1 MTKKAL
7 ISMKDLEKQYES
19 DVEDDTARLNKPI
32 GNTIGIR
39 NSKFSYK
46 GDVIGRGM
54 VSIIVDF
61 VHAQTWYVNAFDPDN
76 PEPPSCHALSVSGD
90 EMQPFADSPLK
101 QSEWCDG
108 CPLDAW
114 ESADVGRGKA
124 CGQQYKLAVLAAGP
138 GETLDNAELAIL
150 TVPPTSLK
158 NFDAYVKHLKKAHK
172 RPPHGVLTRFSF
184 DQDAE
189 HPVLIFEDEQ
199 KIKTIED
206 AQSINGRRDEARTL
220 LMTPPDFTQTADPK
234 KKKTA
239 GKKRKKV
246 AKKKRVVRNA
256 PVRKKKTSKKKAT
269 KKKAAKKK
277 TVKKKTGASKF
288 S

>member
-1 MTKKAL
+1 
-7 ISMKDLEKQYES
+7 
-19 DVEDDTARLNKPI
+19 
-32 GNTIGIR
+32 
-39 NSKFSYK
+39 
-46 GDVIGRGM
+46 M

-61 VHAQTWYVNAFDPDN
+61 VHAQTWYVNAFDPEN
-76 PEPPSCHALSVSGD
+76 PEPPSCHALSVTGD
-90 EMQPFADSPLK
+90 EMQPFADVPLK
-101 QSEWCDG
+101 QADFCDG

-138 GETLDNAELAIL
+138 GETLDNAELAIM

-158 NFDAYVKHLKKAHK
+158 NFDAYVKHLKKKFK

-184 DQDAE
+184 DEEEE
-189 HPVLIFEDEQ
+189 HPVLVFEDEAA
-199 KIKTIED
+199 IKVIED
-206 AQSINGRRDEARTL
+206 AQSVNARREEARTL

-234 KKKTA
+234 KKKKTA

-246 AKKKRVVRNA
+246 AKKKVS
-256 PVRKKKTSKKKAT
+256 KKKAASKKAPAKKKKAT
-269 KKKAAKKK
+269 KKAATKKR
-277 TVKKKTGASKF
+277 GASKF

>member
-1 MTKKAL
+1 MGKAL
-7 ISMKDLEKQYES
+7 ISMADLEKQYES
-19 DVEDDTARLNKPI
+19 DVEDDAARLNKPV

-46 GDVIGRGM
+46 GDVIGRSM

-76 PEPPSCHALSVSGD
+76 PEPPSCHALSVKGD
-90 EMQPFADSPLK
+90 EMQPFADVPKK
-101 QSEWCDG
+101 QSDWCDG

-124 CGQQYKLAVLAAGP
+124 CSQQYKLAVLAAGP
-138 GETLDNAELAIL
+138 GETLDSAELAIM

-184 DQDAE
+184 DEDAE
-189 HPVLIFEDEQ
+189 HPVLIFEDEA
-199 KIKTIED
+199 KIKTVED
-206 AQSINGRRDEARTL
+206 AQSVNGRRDEARTL
-220 LMTPPDFTQTADPK
+220 LMTPPDFTQSTAPT

-246 AKKKRVVRNA
+246 AKKKVA
-256 PVRKKKTSKKKAT
+256 
-269 KKKAAKKK
+269 KKKAASKKAPAKKKK
-277 TVKKKTGASKF
+277 TAKKAATKKRGASKF

>member
-7 ISMKDLEKQYES
+7 VSMKDLEKQYES
-19 DVEDDTARLNKPI
+19 DVEDAAARLNKPI

-46 GDVIGRGM
+46 GDVIGRSM

-61 VHAQTWYVNAFDPDN
+61 VHAQTWYVNAFDPEN
-76 PEPPSCHALSVSGD
+76 PEPPSCHALSVTGD
-90 EMQPFADSPLK
+90 EMQPFADSPIK
-101 QSEWCDG
+101 QSDWCDG

-138 GETLDNAELAIL
+138 GETLDNAELAIM

-158 NFDAYVKHLKKAHK
+158 NFDAYVKHLKKKFK
-172 RPPHGVLTRFSF
+172 RPPHGVLTRFAF
-184 DQDAE
+184 DEEEE
-189 HPVLIFEDEQ
+189 HPVLIFEDE
-199 KIKTIED
+199 KAIGNIED
-206 AQSINGRRDEARTL
+206 AQSVNGRREEARTL

-234 KKKTA
+234 KKTKKKTA
-239 GKKRKKV
+239 KKRKKV
-246 AKKKRVVRNA
+246 VKKKAASKKAPAKKKA
-256 PVRKKKTSKKKAT
+256 

-277 TVKKKTGASKF
+277 TAKKTATKKRGASKF

>member
-1 MTKKAL
+1 MTKAL

-19 DVEDDTARLNKPI
+19 DVEDATARLNKAV

-46 GDVIGRGM
+46 GDVIGRSM
-54 VSIIVDF
+54 LSIIVDF

-90 EMQPFADSPLK
+90 EMQPFADSPMK
-101 QSEWCDG
+101 QSDWCDG

-138 GETLDNAELAIL
+138 GETLDNAELAIM

-158 NFDAYVKHLKKAHK
+158 NFDAYVKHLKKKFK

-184 DQDAE
+184 DEDAE
-189 HPVLIFEDEQ
+189 HPVLMFEDEAA
-199 KIKTIED
+199 IKVIED
-206 AQSINGRRDEARTL
+206 AQSINARREEARTL

-234 KKKTA
+234 KKKKTA

-246 AKKKRVVRNA
+246 AKKKV
-256 PVRKKKTSKKKAT
+256 T
-269 KKKAAKKK
+269 KKKAASKKAPAKKK
-277 TVKKKTGASKF
+277 KAKKKAATKKRGASKF

>member
-1 MTKKAL
+1 MTKAL

-19 DVEDDTARLNKPI
+19 DVEDAAARLNKPI

-46 GDVIGRGM
+46 GDVIGRSM
-54 VSIIVDF
+54 LSIIVDF

-90 EMQPFADSPLK
+90 EMQPFADSPMK
-101 QSEWCDG
+101 QSDWCDG

-138 GETLDNAELAIL
+138 GETLDNAELAIM

-158 NFDAYVKHLKKAHK
+158 NFDAYVKHLKKKFK

-184 DQDAE
+184 DEDAE
-189 HPVLIFEDEQ
+189 HPVLMFEDEAA
-199 KIKTIED
+199 IKVIED
-206 AQSINGRRDEARTL
+206 AQSINARREEARTL

-234 KKKTA
+234 KKKKTA

-246 AKKKRVVRNA
+246 AKKKV
-256 PVRKKKTSKKKAT
+256 T
-269 KKKAAKKK
+269 KKKAASKKAPAKKK
-277 TVKKKTGASKF
+277 KAKKKAATKKRGASKF

>member
-1 MTKKAL
+1 MTKGKEL
-7 ISMKDLEKQYES
+7 LSMSDLEKRYAG
-19 DVEDDTARLNKPI
+19 DVEDASARLNKPV

-46 GDVIGRGM
+46 GDVIGRSM

-61 VHAQTWYVNAFDPDN
+61 VHAQTWYANAFDPEN
-76 PEPPSCHALSVSGD
+76 PEPPSCHALSVKGD
-90 EMQPFADSPLK
+90 EMAPFAESPDK
-101 QSEWCDG
+101 QSDWCDG

-124 CGQQYKLAVLAAGP
+124 CSQQYKLAVLAAGP
-138 GETLDNAELAIL
+138 GESLDSAELAIL

-158 NFDAYVKHLKKAHK
+158 NFDTYVKHLKNSFKV
-172 RPPHGVLTRFSF
+172 PPHAALTRFAF
-184 DQDAE
+184 DEEEE
-189 HPVLIFEDEQ
+189 HPVLTFEDE
-199 KIKTIED
+199 KLITNLAD
-206 AQSINGRRDEARTL
+206 ADSVEARRKEAREL
-220 LMTPPDFTQTADPK
+220 LMTPPDFTQNADP

-246 AKKKRVVRNA
+246 SKKKRVVKNP
-256 PVRKKKTSKKKAT
+256 PVT

-277 TVKKKTGASKF
+277 ATKKTASKKKTGASKF